1 MRIALT
7 ILAASAAAMIVLA
20 TILALQG
27 RHALW
32 GTAVAMA
39 LLLIGMFFVPIK
51 SSESENKDQSD
62 DKPDT

>member
-7 ILAASAAAMIVLA
+7 ILAASAAAMVVLA
-20 TILALQG
+20 TVLALQG

-39 LLLIGMFFVPIK
+39 LLLIGTFFVPIK
-51 SSESENKDQSD
+51 NSESEDKDR
-62 DKPDT
+62 